1 MSSHRVVAPALF
13 VLVAACS
20 QDVMPSEPQY
30 NLAAA
35 SRSAET
41 CTNLRGTVEARFL
54 TAAEQLALP
63 AVATGAVIG
72 GTLFDDDG
80 VAIGAAY
87 AWIDALQPRGD
98 GALYIEM
105 RHRYVIGGDALD
117 TQDTGTLAPVQPPL
131 YRFNNRLAITG
142 GSGAFAQATGMIRA
156 HGTVVIGGDIALEYH
171 GRLCL

>member
-1 MSSHRVVAPALF
+1 MS
-13 VLVAACS
+13 
-20 QDVMPSEPQY
+20 PSEPHY

-35 SRSAET
+35 SRSADA

-63 AVATGAVIG
+63 AVATGAVIR

-80 VAIGAAY
+80 VAVGAAY
-87 AWIDALQPRGD
+87 AWIDALQPRGN

-117 TQDTGTLAPVQPPL
+117 TDDTGTLAPVRPPL

-156 HGTVVIGGDIALEYH
+156 HGTVVIGGDIALQYH
-171 GRLCL
+171 GRLCS